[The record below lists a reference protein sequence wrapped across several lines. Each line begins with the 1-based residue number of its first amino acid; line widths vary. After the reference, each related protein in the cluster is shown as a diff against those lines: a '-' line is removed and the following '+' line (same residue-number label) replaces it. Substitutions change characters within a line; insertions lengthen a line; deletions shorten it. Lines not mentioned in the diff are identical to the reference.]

1 MNHDSAMTIT
11 KRKFLEGAATFAI
24 ATSVARENLHA
35 AETAPAAVP
44 DLKLDVGEGSLQ
56 LRPDGAATTVL
67 RYAAAE
73 PLLVVH
79 AQQGTDCR
87 VRLRNTLREATS
99 FQLCGLRGLGQLDDP
114 GRGPV
119 AAGAEASLQF
129 KPLDS
134 GTAWFRPQ
142 FGQSDQKARG
152 LAGVLIVDGPN
163 PPVVDHDIV
172 CFLTDW
178 ALDAENRL
186 ISNPTDKA
194 VTITVGSR
202 PIPTNLVVRPG
213 ARLRVRLVNGSS
225 RRAMLLSCEGAR
237 PMIVAVDGQPSEL
250 FEPVRA
256 TVPLGPG
263 ARFDLMLD
271 LPREAQQTVTLLV
284 RGTDRIGGIVEP
296 DRVIS
301 TWKTEG
307 EPVIQKPAISAL
319 PPNPALPAMIPL
331 ERSKRAEI
339 TIATTGG
346 SWSLNGV
353 VGVNVPPAPVL
364 RVKQGDVVTFGFT
377 NASKA
382 LVGLNLYGQAMR
394 ILHAKD
400 DGWEP
405 YWRDSVLLPPGIRT
419 HVAFMADKP
428 GQWPIE
434 SGFSAQAEAGLRGWF
449 EVSPA

>member
-1 MNHDSAMTIT
+1 MTIT
-11 KRKFLEGAATFAI
+11 KRRFLAGATTFAVS
-24 ATSVARENLHA
+24 TSLARESLRA
-35 AETAPAAVP
+35 AETAPAGAP
-44 DLKLDVGEGSLQ
+44 DLVLDVGEGSLQ
-56 LRPDGAATTVL
+56 LRPDGAATAVL
-67 RYAAAE
+67 RYAAPE

-79 AQQGTDCR
+79 AQQGADTR
-87 VRLRNTLREATS
+87 LRLRNTLREATS
-99 FQLCGLRGLGQLDDP
+99 LQLCGLRGLGRLDDP
-114 GRGPV
+114 GRAAV
-119 AAGAEASLQF
+119 AAGTEASLPF
-129 KPLDS
+129 RPLDS

-142 FGQSDQKARG
+142 FGQPDQKGRG

-163 PPVVDHDIV
+163 APLADHDIV
-172 CFLTDW
+172 CFLDDW

-186 ISNPTDKA
+186 ISNPTDGA
-194 VTITVGSR
+194 VTITVGNR
-202 PIPTNLVVRPG
+202 QIPTSLVFRPG
-213 ARLRVRLVNGSS
+213 ERLRVRVVNGSS
-225 RRAMLLSCEGAR
+225 RRAMLLACEGAR

-256 TVPLGPG
+256 TLPIGPG

-271 LPREAQQTVTLLV
+271 LPREAKQTVTLLV

-307 EPVIQKPAISAL
+307 EPVVAKPPIAAL
-319 PPNPALPAMIPL
+319 PSNPALPAMIPL

-339 TIATTGG
+339 TIATAGE

-353 VGVNVPPAPVL
+353 VGVDLPPAPIL

-394 ILHAKD
+394 VLHAKD

-405 YWRDSVLLPPGIRT
+405 YWRDSVLLPPSVRT
-419 HVAFMADKP
+419 HVAFVADKP
-428 GQWPIE
+428 GRWPIE
-434 SGFSAQAEAGLRGWF
+434 SGFGAQALAGLRGWL
-449 EVSPA
+449 EVLPA